1 MPFPSPSR
9 LESFLT
15 PYSGSHGL
23 PIRVWG
29 VDVGAPAP
37 APVSLENELYGHP
50 PRLVLLGAGEDGLA
64 VVRQTRDGLEDLDG
78 TLVPWQSI
86 TRLERDPHLV
96 RDMVRV
102 EVAGGRPLYIAVS
115 NHVLLPGNRAS
126 AKALCDLARNPRST
140 VPPIPAIPDARD
152 LPRGLEAH
160 PA

>member
-15 PYSGSHGL
+15 AYGGAHGM

-37 APVSLENELYGHP
+37 RPVTFEVEMYGHP
-50 PRLVLLGAGEDGLA
+50 PRLVLLGGGEDGLA
-64 VVRQTRDGLEDLDG
+64 VVRQTRDGFEDLDG
-78 TLVPWQSI
+78 ALVPWESVA
-86 TRLERDPHLV
+86 RLERDPHLV
-96 RDMVRV
+96 RDVVRV
-102 EVAGGRPLYIAVS
+102 EVSGRPPLYVAVS
-115 NHVLLPGNRAS
+115 NHVLLPGNRSA

-140 VPPIPAIPDARD
+140 VRPPEVRD
-152 LPRGLEAH
+152 LPTGLEAH